1 MCGYAF
7 VSSRYKKTLKIDK
20 NLLKHRGPDH
30 TSEVDLNWSRTRH
43 WRLSIQDLTPASDQ
57 PFFDNKNLLV
67 YNGEIYDFRNLGEH
81 LYSKSFK
88 SDTQFLFHSLKK
100 NNFASIKNE
109 SGFYS
114 FLFVDIIKKKFF
126 GARDYFGKKPLYYY
140 FDDNLLIVSSE
151 DTTIKKIAYHY
162 GKKISVDKSSIA
174 HYFKFK
180 DLYFGKTFFNGVYE
194 LAPGST
200 LKFDFNRWNLVVGTS
215 WKKYYSTAPFY
226 REKKMM
232 SIVLDKTKDT
242 ETEFKDNLINT
253 IKKRFI
259 ADVPVQIALSGGI
272 DSTLLTL
279 SAKDNNNNFN
289 RVITVSSN
297 SKPSERKKSTYL
309 SKKFLIEQFVINF
322 DSINVLKS
330 FKESICAQGG
340 PLSHPHAF
348 AINELC
354 KEASKKGKV
363 LITGEGADELMYGY
377 EHYKKKKSTFAFAKH
392 LNPGDFFYINKKEIN
407 NLDTIYKSKNFL
419 KNNNYRDL
427 DVKTHLL
434 SLLRRND
441 RIAMYNSL
449 EIRAAYLD
457 FKLFKITSHLQA
469 TGKIKRGKDLLVKI
483 IKSKFTDYKVDHEKI
498 GFYVPFD
505 EWFKKK
511 IKTDKTLNYIV
522 KKALNFLKVH
532 LKWSLKNGVT
542 IEGKLA
548 WALLNIGLFLDLENK
563 KTNE

>member
-20 NLLKHRGPDH
+20 NLLKHRGPDN
-30 TSEVDLNWSRTRH
+30 TSEVDLNWCRTRH
-43 WRLSIQDLTPASDQ
+43 WRLSIQDLTSASDQ

-67 YNGEIYDFRNLGEH
+67 YNGEIYDFRNLGQH

-88 SDTQFLFHSLKK
+88 SDTQFLFHSLKQ
-100 NNFASIKNE
+100 NNFTSIKNE

-114 FLFVDIIKKKFF
+114 FLFVDIIKRKFF

-140 FDDNLLIVSSE
+140 FDNNLLIVSSE
-151 DTTIKKIAYHY
+151 DTTVKKIANDY
-162 GKKISVDKSSIA
+162 GKKISIDKSAIS

-180 DLYFGKTFFNGVYE
+180 DLYFGNTFFNDIHE

-200 LKFDFNRWNLVVGTS
+200 LKFDFNRWKLVVGTS
-215 WKKYYSTAPFY
+215 WKKYYSTVPFY
-226 REKKMM
+226 RQKKMM
-232 SIVLDKTKDT
+232 NVIVDKRK
-242 ETEFKDNLINT
+242 EIESEFNDDLINA

-259 ADVPVQIALSGGI
+259 ADVPFQIALSGGI

-279 SAKDNNNNFN
+279 SAKDNNNNLN

-297 SKPSERKKSTYL
+297 SKPSESIKSKYL
-309 SKKFLIEQFVINF
+309 SKKFFIEQFIINF
-322 DSINVLKS
+322 DSIDVLKS
-330 FKESICAQGG
+330 LKEAICAQGG
-340 PLSHPHAF
+340 PLSHPHAL

-354 KEASKKGKV
+354 KEASKQGKV

-392 LNPGDFFYINKKEIN
+392 LNPSDFFNINKHKIN
-407 NLDTIYKSKNFL
+407 NLDTIYTTKNFL
-419 KNNNYRDL
+419 KNNDYRDL

-457 FKLFKITSHLQA
+457 FRLFKITSHLQA
-469 TGKIKRGKDLLVKI
+469 AGKIKRGKDLLVKI
-483 IKSKFTDYKVDHEKI
+483 IKSKFTDYKVDQEKI

-511 IKTDKTLNYIV
+511 IKTDKTLNFIV
-522 KKALNFLKVH
+522 NKALNFLKEH
-532 LKWSLKNGVT
+532 FKWSLKNGVT
-542 IEGKLA
+542 IESKLA
-548 WALLNIGLFLDLENK
+548 WALLNIGLFLDLEHG